1 MYISSKNVGVKFPI
15 FDSNSRSFKKS
26 LIGAASGGK
35 LGLSKSGITEVESLK
50 NISFEI
56 KKGDRLGLIGHNGS
70 GKTTLLRALSGAY
83 KPTTGTLDICGK
95 ITSLIDPM
103 MGMDNE
109 LTGIENIKLRGLF
122 LGMKKKDINNIIDDV
137 VSFSELGDFINIPV
151 RTYSSGMILR
161 LGFSISTAIQPE
173 ILLMDEWMSV
183 GDESF
188 RKKAE
193 DRLNDL
199 ISKTGILVIATHDKN
214 LANNICNKTILLEH
228 GEIKEMRG
236 F

>member
-1 MYISSKNVGVKFPI
+1 
-15 FDSNSRSFKKS
+15 
-26 LIGAASGGK
+26 
-35 LGLSKSGITEVESLK
+35 
-50 NISFEI
+50 
-56 KKGDRLGLIGHNGS
+56 
-70 GKTTLLRALSGAY
+70 
-83 KPTTGTLDICGK
+83 
-95 ITSLIDPM
+95 
-103 MGMDNE
+103 
-109 LTGIENIKLRGLF
+109 
-122 LGMKKKDINNIIDDV
+122 
-137 VSFSELGDFINIPV
+137 IPV